1 MSNASNL
8 QSAVRE
14 RLAAANAKVEPLRKA
29 WFTASVSVLLTL
41 ALALPGLASSQ
52 VAEAM
57 MNYVGNASDPWKDF
71 NWPTVWF
78 TLFAFITIGRALRHW
93 TSRLIGIR
101 PGELHRQSRALRI
114 FVGVIWAAP
123 WAGLTL
129 VFLQAS
135 ITLMAYQ
142 NELGLDG
149 DSWNPFT
156 LLMLV
161 AVSVPLGFYILSH
174 LGPIRRWLDKVDANA
189 SVQMWIDLF
198 PIILFA
204 IGLVLLTIPEIM
216 VPLTRFA
223 GPPAIL
229 AFALAAFVSFCG
241 WSFIEG
247 RRRKFPI
254 FWTAAGLAI
263 AFSAFDLND
272 NHPIRVHRGPVSQL
286 PATPADAFVRWMAIK
301 GHPTRPVIL
310 VSAEGGGIRAA
321 YFTAISLARI
331 ADRCP
336 TAADRIFAINGVSGG
351 AVGAAIFAAILH
363 ENPLPDFSAMPI
375 DQLPPCDFSSAEP
388 GPYEQRVNAV
398 LRQDHL
404 SPLLGGLLFPDTVQ
418 RFLPFAI
425 PMFDR
430 QLAFEQ
436 GLAVAFRDAIGA
448 DTLSKSIYDMV
459 PAAGAHRSTPHLLLN
474 TTSVETGE
482 RVVAGNI
489 LFSSPDNVPNMRS
502 FASMMPETNFSV
514 VTLAATS
521 ARFPYLAP
529 SGFVMAGGRKERFV
543 DGGYFDNSGA
553 STMIDLFNGL
563 TDSSAP
569 ALGDYGRTPFILIH
583 IGNSPLC
590 RPDKSPVTQDAAP
603 AAKRKESC
611 KLPERNYGSDEQMG
625 PLRAVLSSREG
636 RVSWTLEQLE
646 TIIRR
651 TSPPAQA
658 PTAAEPPPPAEPAEP
673 GNPAAPATGAVAT
686 SAPAPTPKARLLRVQ
701 MLDTGTPIPLGWLLS
716 DRASSEMTEQV
727 SFRREGDTCINP
739 RDRSN
744 GCTFDDLSGVFSQG
758 AIAIAESPAPAALNL
773 DIVLRDLPAN
783 WDRAQLRARIQ
794 AGDNTAIFDQIKVAP
809 PLDLEQGHIEQQH
822 APPAH

>member
-1 MSNASNL
+1 MSNAPNL
-8 QSAVRE
+8 QASVRE

-29 WFTASVSVLLTL
+29 WFTAAVSLLLTL

-52 VAEAM
+52 VAEAL
-57 MNYVGNASDPWKDF
+57 MNHVGDVADPWKDF

-78 TLFAFITIGRALRHW
+78 TLFAFLTIGRALRHW
-93 TSRLIGIR
+93 TSRLLGIR
-101 PGELHRQSRALRI
+101 PGDLHRQSRALRI

-129 VFLQAS
+129 IFLQAS
-135 ITLMAYQ
+135 ITLTTYQ
-142 NELGLDG
+142 DELGLGG

-174 LGPIRRWLDKVDANA
+174 LGPIRRWLDRVDANPD
-189 SVQMWIDLF
+189 VQMWLDLF

-204 IGLVLLTIPEIM
+204 LGLVLLTIPEAM

-229 AFALAAFVSFCG
+229 AFALAALVSFCG

-247 RRRKFPI
+247 RRRRFPI

-272 NHPIRVHRGPVSQL
+272 NHPIRLHREPVSQL
-286 PATPADAFVRWMAIK
+286 PATPADAFVRWMSIK

-310 VSAEGGGIRAA
+310 VGAEGGGIRAA

-351 AVGAAIFAAILH
+351 AVGAAVFAAILH
-363 ENPLPDFSAMPI
+363 EHPLPDFSATPI
-375 DQLPPCDFSSAEP
+375 DRLPPCDFGPAEP

-430 QLAFEQ
+430 QLAFER
-436 GLAVAFRDAIGA
+436 GLAVSFRDAIGA
-448 DTLSKSIYDMV
+448 DTLSQSIYDMV
-459 PAAGAHRSTPHLLLN
+459 PAAGEHRSTPHLLLN

-502 FASMMPETNFSV
+502 FASMMPEANFPV

-521 ARFPYLAP
+521 ARFPYLSP
-529 SGFVMAGGRKERFV
+529 SGYVIAGGRKERFV

-563 TDSSAP
+563 TDSNAP
-569 ALGDYGRTPFILIH
+569 ALAEHARTPFILIH

-590 RPDKSPVTQDAAP
+590 RPDKEPAIQGSTP
-603 AAKRKESC
+603 AAKRKGAC
-611 KLPERNYGSDEQMG
+611 KPPERAYGSDEQMG

-651 TSPPAQA
+651 TSAPAA
-658 PTAAEPPPPAEPAEP
+658 S
-673 GNPAAPATGAVAT
+673 APAT
-686 SAPAPTPKARLLRVQ
+686 APAPVAGPDEPATPATDGVAAAAPTPAPKARLLRLQ

-716 DRASSEMTEQV
+716 DRASREMTEQV
-727 SFRREGDTCINP
+727 AFKREGDACINP

-744 GCTFDDLSGVFSQG
+744 GCTFDDLSGVFSPG

-773 DIVLRDLPAN
+773 DMVLRDLPAS
-783 WDRAQLRARIQ
+783 WDRAQLRTRIQ
-794 AGDNTAIFDQIKVAP
+794 AGDSTAIFDQLKVAP
-809 PLDLEQGHIEQQH
+809 PLDLEQRHIEQQRT
-822 APPAH
+822 PSMQ